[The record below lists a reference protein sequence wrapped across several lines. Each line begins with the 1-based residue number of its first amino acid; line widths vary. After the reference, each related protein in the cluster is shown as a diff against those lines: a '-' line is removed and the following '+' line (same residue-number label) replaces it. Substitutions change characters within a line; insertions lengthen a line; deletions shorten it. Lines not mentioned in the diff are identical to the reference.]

1 MGRRACSSLG
11 TATQCTRRNDIYTQA
26 TATDDDDGR
35 PGTQDGEAVRTR
47 LRGQIEELLGA
58 MTAGSGG
65 AAAANASGSEQPL
78 LAWQRLEDTCPVQ
91 TRPQLRS
98 LRLQHDEVSRAL
110 QELS

>member
-1 MGRRACSSLG
+1 
-11 TATQCTRRNDIYTQA
+11 
-26 TATDDDDGR
+26 
-35 PGTQDGEAVRTR
+35 
-47 LRGQIEELLGA
+47 